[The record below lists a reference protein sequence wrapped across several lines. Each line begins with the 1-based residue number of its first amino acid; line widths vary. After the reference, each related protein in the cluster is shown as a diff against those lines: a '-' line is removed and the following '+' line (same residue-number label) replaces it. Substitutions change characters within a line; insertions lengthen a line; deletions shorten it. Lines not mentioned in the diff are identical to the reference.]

1 MILMVEHSSARC
13 QDSPWIENERDQLRG
28 LFHGVRRG
36 RVVRTSNPWGV
47 AVNLGAVDFP
57 HPRSD
62 GRLEIFHFQKTFR
75 KCVENNFSVDIMAR
89 LGDHVGCGGDSCR
102 GLLSVPDTANFR
114 DEIRSKPFLPQICA
128 SLQSYLSHICGR
140 KDYVGRLPS
149 YLGLSRALKPES
161 EGMSV
166 RSSLFF

>member
-1 MILMVEHSSARC
+1 MVEHSSTRC
-13 QDSPWIENERDQLRG
+13 QDSPWIEKERDHRRDLV
-28 LFHGVRRG
+28 HGVRRG
-36 RVVRTSNPWGV
+36 RVVGTSNPCGV
-47 AVNLGAVDFP
+47 AIKLGAVNFP
-57 HPRSD
+57 HPRSE
-62 GRLEIFHFQKTFR
+62 GRLESFEVQKIFR

-89 LGDHVGCGGDSCR
+89 LRDHVGCGGDSCR

-114 DEIRSKPFLPQICA
+114 DEIRSKPSILPTQALLC
-128 SLQSYLSHICGR
+128 SYLGPVGSR
-140 KDYVGRLPS
+140 NDYVGRLPS

>member
-1 MILMVEHSSARC
+1 MVEHSSTRC
-13 QDSPWIENERDQLRG
+13 QDSPWIEKERDHRRDLV
-28 LFHGVRRG
+28 HGVRRS
-36 RVVRTSNPWGV
+36 RVVRTSNPCDLTK
-47 AVNLGAVDFP
+47 NLGAAIFP
-57 HPRSD
+57 HPKRE
-62 GRLEIFHFQKTFR
+62 GRHESLVVDKTFR

-114 DEIRSKPFLPQICA
+114 DEIRSKPSMPQICA
-128 SLQSYLSHICGR
+128 SLQCYLSHICGID
-140 KDYVGRLPS
+140 DYVGRFPS
-149 YLGLSRALKPES
+149 YLGLSRALKSES

>member
-1 MILMVEHSSARC
+1 MVEHSSMRC
-13 QDSPWIENERDQLRG
+13 QDSPWIEKERDHRRDLV
-28 LFHGVRRG
+28 HGVRRS
-36 RVVRTSNPWGV
+36 RVVRTSNPCGI
-47 AVNLGAVDFP
+47 AIKLGSMIFP
-57 HPRSD
+57 HPRRE
-62 GRLEIFHFQKTFR
+62 GRHESFVVDKTFR

-114 DEIRSKPFLPQICA
+114 DEIRSKPSTPQICA
-128 SLQSYLSHICGR
+128 SLQCYLSHISGID
-140 KDYVGRLPS
+140 DYVGRLPS

-161 EGMSV
+161 QGMSV

>member
-1 MILMVEHSSARC
+1 MILMVQHSSTRY
-13 QDSPWIENERDQLRG
+13 QDSAWIGKEIAQSRD

-36 RVVRTSNPWGV
+36 RVVHTSNPCEL
-47 AVNLGAVDFP
+47 AKNLGAMIFP
-57 HPRSD
+57 HPRRE
-62 GRLEIFHFQKTFR
+62 GRHESFVVDKTFR

-89 LGDHVGCGGDSCR
+89 LGDHVGCGGDYCR

-128 SLQSYLSHICGR
+128 SLQSYLSHISGR
-140 KDYVGRLPS
+140 NDYVGRLPS
-149 YLGLSRALKPES
+149 YLGLSRALKTES

>member
-1 MILMVEHSSARC
+1 MVR
-13 QDSPWIENERDQLRG
+13 NR
-28 LFHGVRRG
+28 
-36 RVVRTSNPWGV
+36 NPFAV
-47 AVNLGAVDFP
+47 AKKLSAVNFP
-57 HPRSD
+57 HPRSE
-62 GRLEIFHFQKTFR
+62 GRLESFDVHKIFR

-114 DEIRSKPFLPQICA
+114 DEIRSKPFLPLICA
-128 SLQSYLSHICGR
+128 SLQSYLSHIC
-140 KDYVGRLPS
+140 DMDDFVGRLPS

>member
-1 MILMVEHSSARC
+1 MVEHSSTRC
-13 QDSPWIENERDQLRG
+13 QDSPWIENVRDQRRG

-36 RVVRTSNPWGV
+36 RVVRTRNPCAV
-47 AVNLGAVDFP
+47 AKKLGAMIFP
-57 HPRSD
+57 HPRRE
-62 GRLEIFHFQKTFR
+62 GRHESFVVDKTFR

-114 DEIRSKPFLPQICA
+114 NEVRSKPSTLLTQA
-128 SLQSYLSHICGR
+128 SLCSYLGPVGSR
-140 KDYVGRLPS
+140 NDYVGRLPS